1 MRLGDD
7 MSVSKDSSTSTVST
21 DYTQNPSV
29 SIVIPTYNEAENIEA
44 IIKCFLATNYP
55 NLLEIIVV
63 DGQSTDGTGNLVKNI
78 AREHPIVRVIEN
90 PLRIQ
95 SAGLNI
101 GFKAS
106 RGDILLRADAHCDY
120 GSDYIEQ
127 CVLALQQSEA
137 LNVGGCQ
144 RFVARSPFQAG
155 IALASRSWLGSG
167 GAKYRDPEYTGYADT
182 VYLGCFKRQA
192 LLNINSSSDTE
203 VFDTSQITNQ
213 DAELNQRLLDL
224 SPQAIYIS
232 SQIKVWYY
240 PRTTWKSL
248 WKQYFKYGR
257 GRYLTATKH
266 RGRSQIRGKL
276 PFLFFSTMILL
287 LVFELFFPSVDLYIK
302 KICIFGILLAFL
314 ESLRV
319 NFNLRNDFASEIWRG
334 SPQEV
339 PSFFFRCI
347 ACAIVILT
355 MPIAHFSGYGYQTF
369 KNRILSIKSW

>member
-1 MRLGDD
+1 
-7 MSVSKDSSTSTVST
+7 MSVTNPSTSTVST
-21 DYTQNPSV
+21 DYTQPL
-29 SIVIPTYNEAENIEA
+29 SIVIPTYNEADNIEA
-44 IIKCFLATNYP
+44 IINCFLASSYP
-55 NLLEIIVV
+55 NLLEIVVV
-63 DGQSTDGTGNLVKNI
+63 DGQSTDATVDIVEKI

-90 PLRIQ
+90 PQRIQ

-106 RGDILLRADAHCDY
+106 RGDIFLRADAHCDY
-120 GSDYIEQ
+120 GLDYIEQ
-127 CVLALQQSEA
+127 CVSALQQSSA

-192 LLNINSSSDTE
+192 LLDIESSGIE

-224 SPQAIYIS
+224 NPQAIYIS
-232 SQIKVWYY
+232 SQIEVWYY
-240 PRTTWKSL
+240 PRKTWKSL

-257 GRYLTATKH
+257 GRYLTSTKH

-287 LVFELFFPSVDLYIK
+287 LIFDLFSPIDLYIMQ
-302 KICIFGILLAFL
+302 ICIFGILLAFV

-319 NFNLRNDFASEIWRG
+319 NLNLKNDFASEIWRG
-334 SPQEV
+334 NPQEV
-339 PSFFFRCI
+339 PSFLFRWI

-355 MPIAHFSGYGYQTF
+355 MPIAHFSGYGYQAF
-369 KNRILSIKSW
+369 KNRILANEGW

>member
-1 MRLGDD
+1 
-7 MSVSKDSSTSTVST
+7 MSVSKDPSTSTVSSS
-21 DYTQNPSV
+21 YTQNPSV
-29 SIVIPTYNEAENIEA
+29 SIVIPTYNEADNIEA
-44 IIKCFLATNYP
+44 IINSFLASKYP
-55 NLLEIIVV
+55 NLLEIVIV
-63 DGQSTDGTGNLVKNI
+63 DGQSTDGTGDLVNNI
-78 AREHPIVRVIEN
+78 AREYPIVRVIEN
-90 PLRIQ
+90 PQRIQ

-106 RGDILLRADAHCDY
+106 TGDIFLRADAHCDY

-127 CVLALQQSEA
+127 CVSAIQQSEA

-192 LLNINSSSDTE
+192 LLDIDSSSGAE

-240 PRTTWKSL
+240 PRKTWKSL

-257 GRYLTATKH
+257 GRYLTSTKH

-287 LVFELFFPSVDLYIK
+287 LVFDLFLPIDLYIK
-302 KICIFGILLAFL
+302 EICIFGISLAFL

-319 NFNLRNDFASEIWRG
+319 NLNLRNDFVAEIWRG
-334 SPQEV
+334 SPQEI
-339 PSFFFRCI
+339 PSFFGRWI
-347 ACAIVILT
+347 TTAIVILT
-355 MPIAHFSGYGYQTF
+355 MPIAHFSGYGYQAF
-369 KNRILSIKSW
+369 KNRILTIKGW

>member
-1 MRLGDD
+1 
-7 MSVSKDSSTSTVST
+7 MSVSNNPSPSTVSI
-21 DYTQNPSV
+21 DCTQNPSV
-29 SIVIPTYNEAENIEA
+29 SVVIPTYNEAENIDA
-44 IIKCFLATNYP
+44 IVKCFLATNYP

-63 DGQSTDGTGNLVKNI
+63 DGQSTDGTGDLVENI
-78 AREHPIVRVIEN
+78 AREHPIVKVIEN
-90 PLRIQ
+90 PQRIQ

-120 GSDYIEQ
+120 SSDYIEQ

-192 LLNINSSSDTE
+192 LLDIDSSSDRE

-257 GRYLTATKH
+257 GRYLTSTKH
-266 RGRSQIRGKL
+266 QGRSQIRGKL
-276 PFLFFSTMILL
+276 PFLFFSTIILL
-287 LVFELFFPSVDLYIK
+287 LIFDIFSPIDLYIAQ
-302 KICIFGILLAFL
+302 ICIFGISLAFV

-319 NFNLRNDFASEIWRG
+319 NLKLRNDFASEIWRG
-334 SPQEV
+334 SSQ
-339 PSFFFRCI
+339 PSFFLRWIISAI
-347 ACAIVILT
+347 AILT
-355 MPIAHFSGYGYQTF
+355 MPIAHFSGYGYQAF
-369 KNRILSIKSW
+369 RKRILFIKGW

>member
-1 MRLGDD
+1 
-7 MSVSKDSSTSTVST
+7 MSVSNPSTSTVST
-21 DYTQNPSV
+21 DYRQPSV
-29 SIVIPTYNEAENIEA
+29 SIVIPTYNEADNIEA
-44 IIKCFLATNYP
+44 IVNCFLATKYP
-55 NLLEIIVV
+55 NLLEIVVV
-63 DGQSTDGTGNLVKNI
+63 DGQSTDGTSDLVENI
-78 AREHPIVRVIEN
+78 AQEHPIVRVIEN
-90 PLRIQ
+90 PQRIQ
-95 SAGLNI
+95 SVGLNI
-101 GFKAS
+101 GFKACK
-106 RGDILLRADAHCDY
+106 GDILLRADAHCDY

-127 CVLALQQSEA
+127 CVSALQQSSA

-192 LLNINSSSDTE
+192 LLDINSSGIE

-240 PRTTWKSL
+240 PRKTWKSL
-248 WKQYFKYGR
+248 GQQYFKYGR
-257 GRYLTATKH
+257 GRYLTSTKH

-276 PFLFFSTMILL
+276 PFLFFSTIILL
-287 LVFELFFPSVDLYIK
+287 LVFDLLSPVDLYIK
-302 KICIFGILLAFL
+302 EICAFGVLLAFI

-319 NFNLRNDFASEIWRG
+319 NFKLKDFTSEIWRG
-334 SPQEV
+334 SLEEV
-339 PSFFFRCI
+339 PSFLSRWITCGV
-347 ACAIVILT
+347 VILT

-369 KNRILSIKSW
+369 RNRILAIEGW